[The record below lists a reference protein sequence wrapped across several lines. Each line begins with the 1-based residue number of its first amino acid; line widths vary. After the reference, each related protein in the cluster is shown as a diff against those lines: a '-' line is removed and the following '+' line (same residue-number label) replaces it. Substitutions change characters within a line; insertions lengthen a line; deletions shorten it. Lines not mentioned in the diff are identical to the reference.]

1 MEEKKVS
8 LEDAF
13 QIWWFIFWRTLLV
26 IIGVNIII
34 NLIIHF
40 SEISLGGLEKTI
52 SLIVSIIAQVFFIK
66 SAINKNYKDF
76 RLSANLLSNPKKNG
90 NE

>member
-26 IIGVNIII
+26 IIGVNIVI

-40 SEISLGGLEKTI
+40 SEISLGGLEGTI
-52 SLIVSIIAQVFFIK
+52 SLIISIIAQVFFIK

-76 RLSANLLSNPKKNG
+76 RLSANSLSNPKKNG